1 MFCNYKFQETTI
13 LVQISSKIEKSSKI
27 GQNKKS
33 LIPFFAYFF
42 DWYCQ
47 TLISWRETDHWAIP
61 TPKFEICLIFPNFQ
75 GSSLALHTKFV
86 ILDIKVRFSCG
97 ESDLYQTIVKFQNI
111 LTRIDWKFLLCSLH
125 SQWRLKFLE
134 KAIICLKNV
143 SSINNLPIIKVERF
157 LKSSFDL
164 NQIC

>member
-1 MFCNYKFQETTI
+1 MYYKCFVITLQI
-13 LVQISSKIEKSSKI
+13 SRNHNPGPKISSKIEKSSKI

-33 LIPFFAYFF
+33 LIPFFVKR
-42 DWYCQ
+42 DWSLGY
-47 TLISWRETDHWAIP
+47 THT
-61 TPKFEICLIFPNFQ
+61 KFEICLIFPNFQ
-75 GSSLALHTKFV
+75 GSSLTLHTKFV
-86 ILDIKVRFSCG
+86 ILDIKVRFSFG
-97 ESDLYQTIVKFQNI
+97 ESDLYQNIAKFQHI